1 MGNLSY
7 YFKLLRKMPGNIQ
20 ALKANSEVVPGYD
33 LKNPKVLL
41 GRMLAEMNSKKPTI
55 QNLSEVEFQ
64 VFSQWGDDGIL
75 QYLISKLDIPQKTF
89 IEFGVENY
97 TESNTRFLLINN
109 NWCGLVMDGSKTNMD
124 YVKNDLI
131 SWAHEIYAE
140 AVFITKDNINDQISA
155 FLKKGF
161 SRELG
166 LLSIDI
172 DGNDYWI
179 WDAIDTVDPIIV
191 VAEYNSLFGFDKP
204 YTTPY
209 QEDFYRL
216 QKGNIILNYG
226 ASLLSLCDLAE
237 VKGYDFIG
245 CNSAGN
251 NAYFIRRDKN
261 SNMFKKLTAEQ
272 GYVKSR
278 FSEMCYPDGSRIMGD
293 ERLKQLKGCKVFNTR
308 TKSIESI

>member
-1 MGNLSY
+1 MGKLGY
-7 YFKLLRKMPGNIQ
+7 YFKLLRKMPGTVQ
-20 ALKANSEVVPGYD
+20 ALKANSETTPGYD
-33 LKNPKVLL
+33 LKNPKVLMGKL
-41 GRMLAEMNSKKPTI
+41 LAELNAKKEGV
-55 QNLSEVEFQ
+55 QSLSEVEFQ

-75 QYLISKLDIPQKTF
+75 QYMTGKLDIPEKTF
-89 IEFGVENY
+89 VEFGVENY
-97 TESNTRFLLINN
+97 TESNTRFLLVNN
-109 NWCGLVMDGSKTNMD
+109 NWCGLVMDGSKENMN
-124 YVKNDLI
+124 YVRQDLI

-140 AVFITKDNINDQISA
+140 DVFITKDNINDQISG

-161 SRELG
+161 SQELG

-179 WDAIDTVDPIIV
+179 WQAINTVNPVIV
-191 VAEYNSLFGFDKP
+191 VVEYNSLFGFDKP

-209 QEDFYRL
+209 QADFYRL

-226 ASLLSLCDLAE
+226 SSLLSLCDLAE
-237 VKGYDFIG
+237 EKGYDFVG

-261 SNMFKKLTAEQ
+261 NLFKKLTPEQ

-278 FSEMCYPDGSRIMGD
+278 FSEMCYPDGRRIMGND
-293 ERLKQLKGCKVFNTR
+293 RWAQLKGCKVYNTR
-308 TKSIESI
+308 TNSIESI